1 MWSWFC
7 VLVCMRAIM
16 FVYDHLVNVQIR
28 AYTNSV
34 VFFFDIDILY
44 THEVV
49 RTPRVHKQV
58 YSLTVTY
65 KLGY

>member
-49 RTPRVHKQV
+49 RTP
-58 YSLTVTY
+58 
-65 KLGY
+65 GYTNKCIR